1 MQNDKYI
8 IIKPMIG
15 EKATRFIESQRKY
28 VFEVNKRA
36 NKIDIKNA
44 IQNKFNVEI
53 SKIGVMNYKGKKKN
67 TSVRSNGKVLRTSG
81 FRPSWKKAI
90 ITLKEGFK
98 IDLMT
103 GKYSDKIM

>member
-15 EKATRFIESQRKY
+15 EKATRFIESERKY
-28 VFEVNKRA
+28 VFQIDKRA
-36 NKIDIKNA
+36 NKIDVKRA
-44 IQNKFNVEI
+44 IENKFDVEV
-53 SKIGVMNYKGKKKN
+53 SKVGIMNYKGKKKN

-90 ITLKEGFK
+90 VTLKEGFK
-98 IDLMT
+98 IDLMS
-103 GKYSDKIM
+103 GGQE

>member
-28 VFEVNKRA
+28 VFQVDRSA
-36 NKIDIKNA
+36 NKIDIKRE
-44 IQNKFNVEI
+44 IQSKFNVEV
-53 SKIGVMNYKGKKKN
+53 SKVAVMNYNGKKKN

-81 FRPSWKKAI
+81 YKPSWKKAVV
-90 ITLKEGFK
+90 TLKEGFK
-98 IDLMT
+98 IDLMS
-103 GKYSDKIM
+103 GDQE

>member
-1 MQNDKYI
+1 MNNDKHI

-15 EKATRFIESQRKY
+15 EKATRFIESERKY
-28 VFEVNKRA
+28 VFEINKRA
-36 NKIDIKNA
+36 NKIDVKRA
-44 IQNKFNVEI
+44 VQNKFNVEV
-53 SKIGVMNYKGKKKN
+53 SKVGIMNYKGKKKN

-90 ITLKEGFK
+90 VTLKEGFK

-103 GKYSDKIM
+103 GGQE